1 MQRMVVLGI
10 VPPVR
15 MDTTTE
21 ARTPRWRTPAVR
33 ATRVTPRPP
42 RSIRAETP
50 ATKVAKATKVV
61 AKATRAV
68 ARATKAVARATK
80 VVAKATKV
88 AVRETKATKTNRATR
103 AAARATKVVARATKA
118 VARAIKA
125 HTTQV
130 VRALRV
136 ISRAAGATIQGD

>member
-1 MQRMVVLGI
+1 MQRTVVLGI

-21 ARTPRWRTPAVR
+21 ARTPRWRTPAVQ

-50 ATKVAKATKVV
+50 ATKVARATK
-61 AKATRAV
+61 AV
-68 ARATKAVARATK
+68 ARATKAVARATKAVARATKVVARATK

-88 AVRETKATKTNRATR
+88 AVRETKATKTYRATR
-103 AAARATKVVARATKA
+103 AVARATKVVARAI
-118 VARAIKA
+118 RA

-130 VRALRV
+130 VRTLRV

>member
-1 MQRMVVLGI
+1 MQRTVVLGI

-61 AKATRAV
+61 AKAT
-68 ARATKAVARATK
+68 KAVARATK

-103 AAARATKVVARATKA
+103 AVARATKVVARAI
-118 VARAIKA
+118 RA

-130 VRALRV
+130 VRTLRV